1 MIILDT
7 NVLSELMKKQP
18 DSSVIKWLDKQPSES
33 IWITTITLLEAR
45 LGLELL
51 PKGKRRNILE
61 QSFLQILKQDLEN
74 RILPF
79 DTAAANQAA
88 KLTAKRQKEGKS
100 IDFRDTQIAAI
111 VQTRR
116 AKLATR
122 NVKHFPD
129 LGSAVINPWDH

>member
-1 MIILDT
+1 
-7 NVLSELMKKQP
+7 MKSQP
-18 DSSVIKWLDKQPSES
+18 DNSVVRWLDEQPSES
-33 IWITTITLLEAR
+33 VWITVITLLEAR

-51 PKGKRRNILE
+51 PKGKRRNTLE
-61 QSFLQILKQDLEN
+61 QSFLEILEQDLEY

-79 DTAAANQAA
+79 DTAAANEAA
-88 KLTAKRQKEGKS
+88 KLAAKRQKEGRS

-116 AKLATR
+116 GKLATR

-129 LGSAVINPWDH
+129 LGGKVINPWGD